1 MSTAP
6 RIRGDPRHQ
15 GAYPRLSDDALAALA
30 DQGTRRTTAAG
41 ELLFRDG
48 DEGYDFFVVLSG
60 QVAIVADIG
69 GPQERVIGVHGAR
82 RFLGELNLLTAEG
95 GYLTA
100 RVVEPG
106 EVIQISAD
114 RLTQIVAGQAGL
126 GDLILGTRRGR
137 QPSFWRAI
145 AGKSCSW
152 FGATASP
159 RRCRAT

>member
-1 MSTAP
+1 
-6 RIRGDPRHQ
+6 
-15 GAYPRLSDDALAALA
+15 
-30 DQGTRRTTAAG
+30 
-41 ELLFRDG
+41 
-48 DEGYDFFVVLSG
+48 
-60 QVAIVADIG
+60 
-69 GPQERVIGVHGAR
+69 VHGAR
-82 RFLGELNLLTAEG
+82 RFLGELNLLTGEG
-95 GYLTA
+95 VYLTG

-145 AGKSCSW
+145 AGRSCSW
-152 FGATASP
+152 FGATALP